1 MNNSI
6 FYLPKNRFSR
16 AFPLV
21 FCLLIFF
28 STSFRTAEAH
38 SLSASYTTLN
48 LLKSKTTMNF
58 ALDEVSVMELTGGD
72 VNKNGMLDPD
82 EFEAIKKKIES
93 TIQSNLILK
102 MNGEKQNWKKVNKLE
117 LNRKGDATQLIL
129 EVDYPAIQPSQSISL
144 VDHLYEKDTSTS
156 TTYVDL
162 LKVNY
167 GQDSS
172 TAALSDQGRTWSMI
186 LSDSAYEGLSNNQE
200 TIQPVKQQQ
209 QAVIKK
215 ESHSDSTTNTS
226 SKGWVTFLKLGMNHI
241 LSGYDHLLFLL
252 SLLIA
257 RQSFKQFAKVIT
269 AFTVAHSLTLTL
281 TVLGFI
287 SIPSYIVEPAIA
299 ISICYVAIENIL
311 RKNIGHRWVLTF
323 IFGLIHGMGFA
334 DLLTEMHLSKS
345 ELAADLVSFN
355 LGIEVVQLSIVLLL
369 LPLLTQL
376 HRSKYSRN
384 AIISTSSIAF
394 ILGGIWLFE
403 RIIS

>member
-1 MNNSI
+1 MKNSI
-6 FYLPKNRFSR
+6 FLLKTKRFSR
-16 AFPLV
+16 SFT
-21 FCLLIFF
+21 LIICFLILF
-28 STSFRTAEAH
+28 STSYRTAEAH

-72 VNKNGMLDPD
+72 VNKNGMLDPS
-82 EFEAIKKKIES
+82 EFEAIKNKIES

-102 MNGEKQNWKKVNKLE
+102 MNGEKQNWTKVNKLE
-117 LNRKGDATQLIL
+117 LNRKGDATQLVL
-129 EVDYPAIQPSQSISL
+129 EVDFPAILPSQSITL
-144 VDHLYEKDTSTS
+144 ADHLYEKDTNTS

-167 GQDSS
+167 GNESS
-172 TAALSDQGRTWSMI
+172 TAALSDQSRVWSMI
-186 LSDSAYEGLSNNQE
+186 VSDSAYEGLSTDAN
-200 TIQPVKQQQ
+200 TIQPAKQEQ

-215 ESHSDSTTNTS
+215 ESHSDSTTN
-226 SKGWVTFLKLGMNHI
+226 KGWVTFLKLGMNHI
-241 LSGYDHLLFLL
+241 LTGYDHLLFLL

-257 RQSFKQFAKVIT
+257 RQNFKQFAKVIT
-269 AFTVAHSLTLTL
+269 AFTIAHSLTLTL
-281 TVLGFI
+281 TVLGII

-299 ISICYVAIENIL
+299 LSICYVAIENIF
-311 RKNIGHRWVLTF
+311 RKNINHRWLLTF

-376 HRSKYSRN
+376 HRSKYSGK
-384 AIISTSSIAF
+384 AIISTSTIAF

>member
-1 MNNSI
+1 MKNSI
-6 FYLPKNRFSR
+6 FFLKTNKLRRS
-16 AFPLV
+16 FPL
-21 FCLLIFF
+21 FLCILIFF
-28 STSFRTAEAH
+28 STSFVTVEAH

-72 VNKNGMLDPD
+72 VNKNGMLDQN

-93 TIQSNLILK
+93 TIQNNITLK
-102 MNGEKQNWKKVNKLE
+102 INGEKQNWTKINKLE
-117 LNRKGDATQLIL
+117 LNRKGDATQLIVN
-129 EVDYPAIQPSQSISL
+129 VDYPAIQPSQSIMLSDSL
-144 VDHLYEKDTSTS
+144 YKDDSNTS

-167 GQDSS
+167 GKESS
-172 TAALSDQGRTWSMI
+172 TAALSDEGRVWSMI
-186 LSDSAYEGLSNNQE
+186 LSDSAYEGLSNDTN
-200 TIQPVKQQQ
+200 TIQPTKQQP
-209 QAVIKK
+209 VITKQ
-215 ESHSDSTTNTS
+215 SNSDSTTSPS
-226 SKGWVTFLKLGMNHI
+226 SKGWITFLKLGMNHI
-241 LSGYDHLLFLL
+241 LTGYDHLLFLL

-281 TVLGFI
+281 TVLGII

-299 ISICYVAIENIL
+299 LSICYVAIENIF
-311 RKNIGHRWVLTF
+311 RKNINHRWVLTF

-334 DLLTEMHLSKS
+334 DLLTAMHLSKS

-355 LGIEVVQLSIVLLL
+355 LGIEVIQLSIVLLL

-376 HRSKYSRN
+376 HRSKYSGK
-384 AIISTSSIAF
+384 AIISTSGFAF

>member
-1 MNNSI
+1 
-6 FYLPKNRFSR
+6 
-16 AFPLV
+16 
-21 FCLLIFF
+21 
-28 STSFRTAEAH
+28 
-38 SLSASYTTLN
+38 
-48 LLKSKTTMNF
+48 MNF

-93 TIQSNLILK
+93 TLQSNLILK
-102 MNGEKQNWKKVNKLE
+102 INGEKQNWTKVNKLE

-144 VDHLYEKDTSTS
+144 ADHLYENDTNTS

-167 GQDSS
+167 GKESS
-172 TAALSDQGRTWSMI
+172 TAALSDQSRMWSMI
-186 LSDSAYEGLSNNQE
+186 LSDSAYEGLSNDPNK
-200 TIQPVKQQQ
+200 IQPAQQQQQ

-215 ESHSDSTTNTS
+215 ESNSDSSTNTS

-241 LSGYDHLLFLL
+241 LTGYDHLLFLL

-281 TVLGFI
+281 TVLGII

-299 ISICYVAIENIL
+299 LSICYVAIENIF

-334 DLLTEMHLSKS
+334 DLLTAMHLSKS

-384 AIISTSSIAF
+384 AIISTSTIAF

-403 RIIS
+403 RVIS

>member
-1 MNNSI
+1 MKNSI
-6 FYLPKNRFSR
+6 FFLTTNKLRRS
-16 AFPLV
+16 FPL
-21 FCLLIFF
+21 FLCILIFF
-28 STSFRTAEAH
+28 STSFVTVEAH

-72 VNKNGMLDPD
+72 VNKNGMLDQN

-93 TIQSNLILK
+93 TIQSNITLK
-102 MNGEKQNWKKVNKLE
+102 INGEKQNWTKINKLE
-117 LNRKGDATQLIL
+117 LNRKGDATQLIVN
-129 EVDYPAIQPSQSISL
+129 VDYPAIQPSQSIMLSDSL
-144 VDHLYEKDTSTS
+144 YKDDSNTS

-167 GQDSS
+167 GKESS
-172 TAALSDQGRTWSMI
+172 TAALSDEGRVWSMI
-186 LSDSAYEGLSNNQE
+186 LSDSAYEGLSNDTN
-200 TIQPVKQQQ
+200 TIQPTKQQP
-209 QAVIKK
+209 VITKQ
-215 ESHSDSTTNTS
+215 SNPDSTTSPS
-226 SKGWVTFLKLGMNHI
+226 SKGWISFLKLGMNHI
-241 LSGYDHLLFLL
+241 LTGYDHLLFLL

-281 TVLGFI
+281 TVLGII

-299 ISICYVAIENIL
+299 LSICYVAIENIF
-311 RKNIGHRWVLTF
+311 RKNINHRWVLTF

-334 DLLTEMHLSKS
+334 DLLTAMHLSKS

-355 LGIEVVQLSIVLLL
+355 LGIEVIQLSIVLLL

-376 HRSKYSRN
+376 HRSKYSGK
-384 AIISTSSIAF
+384 AIISTSSFAF